1 MKPIIENIIDNI
13 IELKKGL
20 VLFKVLNWSK

>member
-13 IELKKGL
+13 IELKKGF
-20 VLFKVLNWSK
+20 VLFKVLYWSK

>member
-13 IELKKGL
+13 IELKKDL
-20 VLFKVLNWSK
+20 VLFKVLYWSK